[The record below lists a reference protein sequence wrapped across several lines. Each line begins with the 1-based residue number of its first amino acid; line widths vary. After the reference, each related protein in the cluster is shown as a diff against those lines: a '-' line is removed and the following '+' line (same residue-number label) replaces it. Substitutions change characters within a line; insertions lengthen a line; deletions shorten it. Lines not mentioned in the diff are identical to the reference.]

1 MSVRIFQRNTTKG
14 EKNIFRDTIKQQVKG
29 NRETER
35 EEEKERKGELRTVE
49 DYVGEKVKRG

>member
-1 MSVRIFQRNTTKG
+1 MSDRIFQRNTTKG

-49 DYVGEKVKRG
+49 DYVGEKVKSG